1 MKITYRKINDN
12 QLKTIEERVSAIS
25 SNLQQ
30 NKRGS
35 LVIRLFSGLQD
46 LQLLHSNPLLFTT
59 NFTTNRQ

>member
-1 MKITYRKINDN
+1 MKITYRKVNDN

-30 NKRGS
+30 NKMGS
-35 LVIRLFSGLQD
+35 LGIRLFSGLQD

>member
-1 MKITYRKINDN
+1 MKITYRKINDS
-12 QLKTIEERVSAIS
+12 QLKRTEERVSAIS

-30 NKRGS
+30 NKRES
-35 LVIRLFSGLQD
+35 LGIRLFSGLQD

>member
-35 LVIRLFSGLQD
+35 LVIRLFSELQD

>member
-1 MKITYRKINDN
+1 MKITYREINNN

-35 LVIRLFSGLQD
+35 LGIRLFSGLQD
-46 LQLLHSNPLLFTT
+46 LQLLHCNPLLFPT

>member
-59 NFTTNRQ
+59 YFTTNRP

>member
-1 MKITYRKINDN
+1 MKITYRKINDS

-30 NKRGS
+30 NKMGS

>member
-1 MKITYRKINDN
+1 MKITYRKVNDN
-12 QLKTIEERVSAIS
+12 QLKTTEERVSAIS

-59 NFTTNRQ
+59 NFTTNR

>member
-30 NKRGS
+30 NKMGS

-46 LQLLHSNPLLFTT
+46 LQLLHSNPLLFPT
-59 NFTTNRQ
+59 NFTTNS